1 MAKYKCV
8 CCKKIYFH
16 KSDYKKHENICL
28 KRLNLLIAKFKTYNK
43 INLMND
49 FFISFKKYNC
59 EICNKKYNSIN
70 GIKNHKCLN
79 NQNIIDTDNT
89 NKIISNKNI
98 TKIQAKQIN
107 NIINP
112 ITNNNCNNTNTN
124 ITNNYNIKLI
134 PYDDIKYEYMK
145 ESVLR
150 DAFEVPGEAFQS
162 ITADTFF
169 NPNNKEQ
176 HVIFCPNLK
185 DSQIHVYNGNK
196 FSLDGWDIMNKKEF
210 FKEMIKK
217 QMNTLDKIFRCNQ
230 EDDNILELKNT
241 IGFKNL
247 LREYNDNDEVIKEY
261 TAKLN
266 TLCYKNNQIIKDTKD
281 TLFIK

>member
-1 MAKYKCV
+1 
-8 CCKKIYFH
+8 
-16 KSDYKKHENICL
+16 
-28 KRLNLLIAKFKTYNK
+28 
-43 INLMND
+43 
-49 FFISFKKYNC
+49 
-59 EICNKKYNSIN
+59 
-70 GIKNHKCLN
+70 
-79 NQNIIDTDNT
+79 
-89 NKIISNKNI
+89 
-98 TKIQAKQIN
+98 
-107 NIINP
+107 
-112 ITNNNCNNTNTN
+112 
-124 ITNNYNIKLI
+124 
-134 PYDDIKYEYMK
+134 MK
-145 ESVLR
+145 ESVLI
-150 DAFEVPGEAFQS
+150 DAFEIPGEAFQS

-196 FSLDGWDIMNKKEF
+196 FSLDGWDIMNKKDF

-230 EDDNILELKNT
+230 EDDNFLELKNT

-247 LREYNDNDEVIKEY
+247 LREYNNNDEVIKEY

-281 TLFIK
+281 TLCIK